1 MKDKLVRNFV
11 IGTFVSLYL
20 LVSVISTIH
29 VIDFF
34 ELSNPYWLAVTLAVG
49 FEVGAAASLAS
60 LVILKKMNKTLVWA
74 LFITITLMQMQGN
87 MYYAFI
93 NLNDFESWSQLFNLI
108 EEDPLYQ
115 KRILAFVSG
124 AILPLIALGFIKS
137 LVDYIKPDEDEEVL
151 TDGTLDDNLLT
162 DDFETKP
169 SKEYFEDIEEQVKD
183 MRNVV
188 NAYDNLQDEI
198 ETHVESS
205 AHAVDVTISTEMRD
219 KWNMLA
225 DQLAMNNEELE
236 EQAVWDQTLLDGLEE
251 EEWDE
256 DHAFDQVLNDMAAD
270 LDANMTEE
278 EIQSLINETVPE
290 PFATPE
296 ELAEKPWWDGPIAE
310 LKMEAEEAPEEPV
323 KKEDMLDILEQEVEE
338 SEINETSVGSI
349 VKEKGLIDDEKL
361 WNEAM
366 AKKAKE
372 DMESFIK
379 KKNGNN

>member
-11 IGTFVSLYL
+11 VGTFVSLYL

-87 MYYAFI
+87 MYYAFV
-93 NLNDFESWSQLFNLI
+93 NLKDYTNWSQLFNLI

-137 LVDYIKPDEDEEVL
+137 LVDYIKPEEDEQEAL
-151 TDGTLDDNLLT
+151 TDGTLGENMEMPDGFDK
-162 DDFETKP
+162 EP
-169 SKEYFEDIEEQVKD
+169 SEEYFEDIEDIAQPTKEERAEFLAEMMKNDQE
-183 MRNVV
+183 
-188 NAYDNLQDEI
+188 AGLYDDI
-198 ETHVESS
+198 
-205 AHAVDVTISTEMRD
+205 
-219 KWNMLA
+219 
-225 DQLAMNNEELE
+225 
-236 EQAVWDQTLLDGLEE
+236 WDNTLLDGLTDD
-251 EEWDE
+251 WDE
-256 DHAFDQVLNDMAAD
+256 NLSEKLEQD
-270 LDANMTEE
+270 
-278 EIQSLINETVPE
+278 LINETVPE

-296 ELAEKPWWDGPIAE
+296 ELQEKPWWEGPIGTNGPNDEFDGLTAGQIE
-310 LKMEAEEAPEEPV
+310 GKSE
-323 KKEDMLDILEQEVEE
+323 KENMLDILEL
-338 SEINETSVGSI
+338 EIDDENVNPTSVGSI
-349 VKEKGLIDDEKL
+349 VQKMSTPHLPKNEDQPKSEDQL

-372 DMESFIK
+372 DMEAFIK
-379 KKNGNN
+379 NKNANK